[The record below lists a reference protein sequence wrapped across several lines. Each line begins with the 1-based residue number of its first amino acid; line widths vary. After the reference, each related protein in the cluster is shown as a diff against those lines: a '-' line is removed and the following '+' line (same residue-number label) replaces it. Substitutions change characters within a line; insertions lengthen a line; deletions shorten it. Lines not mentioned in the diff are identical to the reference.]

1 LHQILQWDEMLS
13 NKVTPNTLLAK
24 SLNMFYDG
32 IYHAFTLLDTI
43 IGVFMLYKLLYRK
56 KRIAIRRNLFVGGL
70 FIGWA
75 IFNLVEGVLNHH
87 IFELHYVNDLSP
99 N

>member
-1 LHQILQWDEMLS
+1 
-13 NKVTPNTLLAK
+13 
-24 SLNMFYDG
+24 
-32 IYHAFTLLDTI
+32 
-43 IGVFMLYKLLYRK
+43 MLYKLLYRK
-56 KRIAIRRNLFVGGL
+56 KRIAIHRNLFVGGL

-99 N
+99 NYILWNYGFLVVSVLMFVIGYALTKRSPRYIINKD